1 MLTKVQQAKAQWGGF
16 DSTIDTWL
24 EERKQLLV
32 QYCKLASL
40 PPFEREDKSLP
51 EKNEIVQFCEILMD
65 YVSAGHFEIYQKILG
80 DADDTD
86 TVENILNQLDNN
98 TDKALLFNDKYASIN
113 DEDGLDGL
121 ASFDLRLAE
130 LGQHMEERFSYEDQ
144 LIKTIADKK
153 PS

>member
-16 DSTIDTWL
+16 DTTIDTWL
-24 EERKQLLV
+24 EERKDLLV

-40 PPFEREDKSLP
+40 PPFERDDKSLP

-86 TVENILNQLDNN
+86 TVENILSQIDNN
-98 TDKALLFNDKYASIN
+98 TDKALQFNDEYANIDNNS
-113 DEDGLDGL
+113 GLDG
-121 ASFDLRLAE
+121 FDLRLAE

-144 LIKTIADKK
+144 LIQTIADNKNT
-153 PS
+153 